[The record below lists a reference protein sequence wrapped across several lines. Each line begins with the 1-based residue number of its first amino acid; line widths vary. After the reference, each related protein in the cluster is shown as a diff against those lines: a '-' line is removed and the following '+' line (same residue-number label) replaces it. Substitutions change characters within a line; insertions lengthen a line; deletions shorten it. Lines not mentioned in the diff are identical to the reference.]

1 MGEHVTIEELQIPP
15 DFLVPQNRKGT
26 QKTKQRINGRFIKG
40 PLPWDWLCRAAA
52 LTEKS
57 LHVGLGLWFISG
69 LRKSLT
75 VKMQKRVL
83 SELQVSRRSFYK
95 AVDRMVE
102 AGLVLVTRNPGQTYV
117 ITLLLDENET
127 LNSHPLDSQTN
138 N

>member
-102 AGLVLVTRNPGQTYV
+102 AGLVSVTRNPGQTYV